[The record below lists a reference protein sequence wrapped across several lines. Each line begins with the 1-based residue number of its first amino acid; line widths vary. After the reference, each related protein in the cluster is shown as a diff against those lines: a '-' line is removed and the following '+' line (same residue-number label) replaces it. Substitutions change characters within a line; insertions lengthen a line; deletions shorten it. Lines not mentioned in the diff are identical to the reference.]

1 MQESLGE
8 NASWLR
14 EGPEITDRLFFG
26 SDNITFAR
34 QGVVAHTLAGINSTH
49 DPLTHSPDDEYETLN
64 VEDMTQI
71 IRGVVK
77 ASETIIAGDR
87 TPVMLEPVSTRNN
100 RP

>member
-1 MQESLGE
+1 MQETLGE
-8 NASWLR
+8 NATWLR
-14 EGPEITDRLFFG
+14 EGPEITERLFFA

-49 DPLTHSPDDEYETLN
+49 DPMTHTPDDEYETLN

-71 IRGVVK
+71 IRGVVI
-77 ASETIIAGDR
+77 AAETIIAGDR
-87 TPVMLEPVSTRNN
+87 TPVILEPVSTRNK